1 MTQRNFTTSAS
12 CSSIPRKKTRTFSH
26 LTYPE
31 RLVIQ
36 RNQRLPKYERLTQT
50 QLAEILG
57 KSKSTICR
65 EIQRGAIE
73 QRNSDYSMSLRY
85 HADVGQ
91 RRYEENRKRSK
102 WEGTRTQASAFVEA
116 VDHLIRK
123 DNRSPEQAV
132 IMAQKKLPID
142 TAFVCS
148 KTIYNYIHQGKM
160 RADLFSLHLAL
171 RRKQTAAK
179 RKMKRNTVDDAMPA
193 NRKSIEDRPDTI
205 NERLESGH
213 MEIDLILGGRG
224 SKTAILS
231 WDDRKSRKRYMTK
244 TAGRT
249 TEDIRIALRRLMD
262 RMPKEERAL
271 IKSITCDNGMEFQR
285 LAEDF
290 PELTIYYA
298 HPYSPGER
306 GTNERQNGIVRYFIP
321 KGCNMDEVS
330 EERVQEIAEWMN
342 TMPRKMF
349 GWKSS
354 NDMMNELL
362 QRC

>member
-1 MTQRNFTTSAS
+1 MTQHNFTISAS
-12 CSSIPRKKTRTFSH
+12 SPAILPKKARTFSH

-31 RLVIQ
+31 RFIIQ
-36 RNQRLPKYERLTQT
+36 RNQRRPKHERLTQT
-50 QLAEILG
+50 QLAQILG

-65 EIQRGAIE
+65 EIRRGAIE
-73 QRNSDYSMSLRY
+73 QRNSDYSMSMRY

-102 WEGTRTQASAFVEA
+102 WEGVRAQASAFVEA
-116 VDHLIRK
+116 VDWFILK
-123 DNRSPEQAV
+123 DHRSPEQAV
-132 IMAQKKLPID
+132 VMALKMLSTD

-160 RADLFSLHLAL
+160 RADLFALHLAL
-171 RRKQTAAK
+171 RRKPSAAK
-179 RKMKRNTVDDAMPA
+179 QKMKKTTLDNTMPA
-193 NRKSIEDRPDTI
+193 NRKSIEDRPDEI
-205 NERLESGH
+205 NERLEAGH
-213 MEIDLILGGRG
+213 MEIDLILGFEG
-224 SKTAILS
+224 SKTGILS
-231 WDDRKSRKRYMTK
+231 WDDRKLRKRYMTK

-262 RMPKEERAL
+262 TMPKEERAL

-321 KGCNMDEVS
+321 KGRNMDEVS
-330 EERVQEIAEWMN
+330 EKRVPEIAEWIN

-349 GWKSS
+349 GWRSS

-362 QRC
+362 QRD